1 MWEARPGLRNLPI
14 RLLNSWNLNL
24 VSRPPPRLR
33 TLDIGEVFFFRVDQ
47 TLEVTLAMEAGLT
60 DHVWS
65 WRNWWDYWNDRK
77 CGQRH
82 EMAILD
88 RLICQ
93 RIDGASLCHVS
104 VYYLLNYPQSWR
116 VSWRVIAPLSVVA
129 FWTMLTYRA

>member
-1 MWEARPGLRNLPI
+1 M
-14 RLLNSWNLNL
+14 
-24 VSRPPPRLR
+24 SRPPPRLR

-93 RIDGASLCHVS
+93 RIDGASLCLCER
-104 VYYLLNYPQSWR
+104 LLLTELP
-116 VSWRVIAPLSVVA
+116 VILARVVA
-129 FWTMLTYRA
+129 RDCATFGGSVLDDAHLQCLFAV